1 MCISIEGLE
10 CAGELVSA
18 LQTHNTAMTTL
29 FRELNGH
36 TMKGVD
42 SLEIYQPLF
51 DKATSYITW
60 FKSRKKVANTMKAAA
75 TKSA

>member
-10 CAGELVSA
+10 CADALVGA
-18 LQTHNTAMTTL
+18 LQTHNSAMTAL

-36 TMKGVD
+36 TMNGVD

-51 DKATSYITW
+51 DKATAYTNW

-75 TKSA
+75 TKST